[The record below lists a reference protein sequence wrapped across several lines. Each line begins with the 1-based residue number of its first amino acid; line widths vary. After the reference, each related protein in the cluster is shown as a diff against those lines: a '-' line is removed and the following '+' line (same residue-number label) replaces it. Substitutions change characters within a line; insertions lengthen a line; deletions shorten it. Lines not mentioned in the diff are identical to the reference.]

1 MQFTEPELV
10 FDMLL
15 RDEVVF
21 RQSWWARSFKSPSL
35 SCLGV
40 SHNETA
46 YLVLRDWR
54 ASRDGTRID
63 GPERKEP
70 GA

>member
-54 ASRDGTRID
+54 AIT
-63 GPERKEP
+63 
-70 GA
+70 